1 MLAVS
6 AGIRP
11 NWSESARI
19 EEKKKK
25 EENRRVVRWT
35 PCWDESSASAAA
47 LELHLCFLARS
58 SPSRDILSTD
68 KLLWRKNGVDDLE
81 VLLLATSPLTMMGFY
96 SFSLLVNNVLA
107 LSFLFYF

>member
-1 MLAVS
+1 MNQPELKKKK
-6 AGIRP
+6 
-11 NWSESARI
+11 
-19 EEKKKK
+19 KKKK
-25 EENRRVVRWT
+25 EENRRVVRWM
-35 PCWDESSASAAA
+35 PRWDESSTSAAG

-96 SFSLLVNNVLA
+96 SFSLLVNSVLA